1 MAQIP
6 AGTSTINGLDVI
18 FPRPEVIDRQAYAPG
33 IRISKDLDL
42 LYFSGMTPYPP
53 EVDPWDPGEFKMPE
67 DPMERSKLATANL
80 DRLLKAAGS
89 SWLHVVNNVNYTAQP
104 GGGGINFRQFT
115 GDYSPCSTSLRVAS
129 TGVPGTNTL
138 YQIMAVA
145 PRKAITARGLAPG
158 IEPVFHREGVTLQE
172 LPAAP
177 AIRISSDVDMVY
189 FSGVTAYPAGVDPWN
204 PGSYRLTEDLAAQ
217 ERMMADN
224 VDRMLKAAGIGW
236 QNIVLLART
245 GEVKGLTAMR
255 ERLGNW
261 RPCRTTR
268 AVSTGIP
275 GAKVMCEI
283 TAVAPRR
290 G

>member
-1 MAQIP
+1 MGQVPVGQSKIR
-6 AGTSTINGLDVI
+6 GLDVI

-33 IRISKDLDL
+33 IKISRDMDL

-53 EVDPWDPGEFKMPE
+53 EVDPWDPGEFKMPA
-67 DPMERSKLATANL
+67 DPAARSKMATENV
-80 DRLLKAAGS
+80 DRLLKAAGAG
-89 SWLHVVNNVNYTAQP
+89 WEHIVFNVNYTAPP

-115 GDYSPCSTSLRVAS
+115 GDYSPCSTSLRVAD
-129 TGVPGTNTL
+129 TGVPGTSTL
-138 YQIMAVA
+138 YQITAVA
-145 PRKAITARGLAPG
+145 PRKAITTRGPVPG
-158 IEPVFHREGVTLQE
+158 IEPVFHRAGVALKD

-189 FSGVTAYPAGVDPWN
+189 FSGVTAYPANVDPWN
-204 PGSYRLTEDLAAQ
+204 PGTYKLPEDVATQ
-217 ERMMADN
+217 EKMVADN
-224 VDRMLKAAGIGW
+224 LDRALKAAGIGW

-245 GEVKGLTAMR
+245 GEVRGLTAMR
-255 ERLGNW
+255 ERMGDW

-268 AVSTGIP
+268 AVSTAIP

-290 G
+290 A